1 MVRTR
6 TWLVLASL
14 LVLTLLLA
22 NCAAPA
28 APADDA
34 APAAEATEAPAEE
47 AAAAEE
53 AAPEEAAADGDAVEL
68 RIAWYSDGNEGAVL
82 RELLDGF
89 EAENPDIKVIVD
101 ELPYAT
107 GILETLPIQLAA
119 GEGPDMARV
128 TDLGGLSQYYLDLT
142 PYLSDAGLL
151 GGELRTLLGLVA
163 PARRREQY
171 PRFHDPVDR
180 DRPLHQQ
187 DPL

>member
-6 TWLVLASL
+6 SWLLLASL
-14 LVLTLLLA
+14 LVLTLLIA

-47 AAAAEE
+47 AAAAPEE
-53 AAPEEAAADGDAVEL
+53 AAPAGDAVEL
-68 RIAWYSDGNEGAVL
+68 RIAWYSDGNEGVVL

-107 GILETLPIQLAA
+107 GILANAA
-119 GEGPDMARV
+119 DPVGRGRRPGHGSCHRSGRPFPVLSGPDA
-128 TDLGGLSQYYLDLT
+128 LSVRCRPYWEENFGPFLT
-142 PYLSDAGLL
+142 W
-151 GGELRTLLGLVA
+151 LR
-163 PARRREQY
+163 PARRCE
-171 PRFHDPVDR
+171 
-180 DRPLHQQ
+180 
-187 DPL
+187 